1 MPIVYTCCLCL
12 FFMPMFCCYREVE
25 QRIANWSD
33 KLCARLDEVLETFK
47 KESAMSLARAA
58 EAHCVPYIFALIWF
72 IK

>member
-1 MPIVYTCCLCL
+1 MPI
-12 FFMPMFCCYREVE
+12 FMPMFCCCYREVE